1 VVVRP
6 DDRQWAQQVLGAVA
20 QAQRQ
25 MSRQQ
30 QTVRRAKVV
39 QDAEVYS
46 S

>member
-1 VVVRP
+1 
-6 DDRQWAQQVLGAVA
+6 VLGAVA